1 MDLVT
6 DFLMLRGG
14 AVNSNQKQGTM
25 SSEEGGS
32 EVDSPSHS
40 PGAPAA
46 SAAASA
52 APVVTEPEVV
62 VSTMCPN
69 CVCREADA
77 IVRCDL

>member
-46 SAAASA
+46 SAA
-52 APVVTEPEVV
+52 PVVTEPEVV